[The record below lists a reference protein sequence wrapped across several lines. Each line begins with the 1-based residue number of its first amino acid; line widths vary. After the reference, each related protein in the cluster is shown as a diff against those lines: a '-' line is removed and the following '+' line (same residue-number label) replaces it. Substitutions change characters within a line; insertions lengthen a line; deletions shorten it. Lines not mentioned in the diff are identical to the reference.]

1 MDDII
6 LTEDHEEEIGKLK
19 SLFAHEFKMND
30 LGNLKSFLGM
40 EITRS
45 KMSIAVSQRKNVLDL
60 LKETRMLGYKPT
72 NTPMDYTTKLGIVKG
87 SAPMDKGRYQRLV
100 RKLIYL
106 SHTRPDI
113 AFSVDVIN
121 PFMNN
126 PTEEHMKVLYHIL
139 KISQNDSRK
148 GALFQK
154 NTEEKHQNFFRYKLG
169 WLYN

>member
-139 KISQNDSRK
+139 RYLKMTLGKGLYFKRTQKRNIKIFSDTN
-148 GALFQK
+148 
-154 NTEEKHQNFFRYKLG
+154 
-169 WLYN
+169 